1 MLCNNQHTAIG
12 NQSAQKRPLKV
23 WLLILCLMSLIGFP
37 TQQSW
42 AQSSEPTD
50 ANQPD
55 IMGGRE
61 ATPGAWPWQA
71 ALVSADVTNAYFG
84 QFCGGS
90 LIAGDWVLTA
100 AHCVDDVR
108 ADDVA
113 VVLGRHTLSST
124 TGERIAVQEI
134 IIHPAYKAWW
144 AGSDLALLRLAQAST
159 QTTITLDA
167 HENAPAE
174 TQAARGTVTG
184 WGATEDQ
191 FSGSDVLREVAIPL
205 VARDICNAPE
215 AHNGRVT
222 VDMLCAGYAKGGKG
236 ACYGDSGGPLM
247 IPKPQSSEW
256 LQVGIVSWGPAG
268 CDRQD
273 GYSIFT
279 RVASFQSW
287 IQACLLDAHSAA
299 CSGGDEYEPDNTA
312 AQATLIATDGVRQL
326 HTFHRGDDVDW
337 LKFQAK
343 RGSTYVIETLDLG
356 ATSDTILWL
365 LENGGVS
372 AITYSDDTSDN
383 ERASRIVWT
392 APTDDTF
399 MLQLENYRKTTG
411 NQARYAL
418 QVIELTQ
425 HTYLP
430 VAQR

>member
-1 MLCNNQHTAIG
+1 MQLDKHHCLITHRQLSI
-12 NQSAQKRPLKV
+12 R
-23 WLLILCLMSLIGFP
+23 LLICCLFSLLSFSA
-37 TQQSW
+37 TQSW

-71 ALVSADVTNAYFG
+71 ALVSANVTNAYFG

-108 ADDVA
+108 AQEIA

-124 TGERIAVQEI
+124 AGERIAVQEI
-134 IIHPAYKAWW
+134 MIHPAYKAWW
-144 AGSDLALLRLAQAST
+144 AGSDLALLRLAHAST
-159 QTTITLDA
+159 QTPIALDA

-184 WGATEDQ
+184 WGAMEGGP
-191 FSGSDVLREVAIPL
+191 SGSDVLREVAIPL

-247 IPKPQSSEW
+247 IPHAESTEW

-287 IQACLLDAHSAA
+287 IQACLLDAHSAT
-299 CSGGDEYEPDNTA
+299 CRGGDEYEPDNTA
-312 AQATLIATDGVRQL
+312 AQATLIAADGARQL
-326 HTFHRGDDVDW
+326 HTFHQVDDGDW
-337 LKFQAK
+337 LKFQAN
-343 RGSTYVIETLDLG
+343 RGSIYLIETFDLG

-365 LENGGVS
+365 LEGSGVS
-372 AITYSDDTSDN
+372 AITYSDDTSEN

-392 APTDDTF
+392 APTDAIF
-399 MLQLENYRKTTG
+399 MLQVENYRKTTSD
-411 NQARYAL
+411 QARYAL
-418 QVIELTQ
+418 RVIELTQ